1 MNNQFNWSKFLI
13 YLGLIIAFLGFIFS
27 YFNINLSW
35 FGRLPGDIR
44 IEKENS
50 RIFFPITSMIILSIV
65 INIVI
70 YLIKLFL

>member
-13 YLGLIIAFLGFIFS
+13 YIGLIIAFLGFIFS

>member
-1 MNNQFNWSKFLI
+1 MNNQFSWSKFLI

-65 INIVI
+65 INILI

>member
-35 FGRLPGDIR
+35 FGRLRGDVR

-65 INIVI
+65 INILI

>member
-13 YLGLIIAFLGFIFS
+13 YLGLIIAFLGFIFTF
-27 YFNINLSW
+27 FNINLSW

-65 INIVI
+65 INILI

>member
-13 YLGLIIAFLGFIFS
+13 YIGLIIAFLGFIFS

-65 INIVI
+65 INIII

>member
-13 YLGLIIAFLGFIFS
+13 YLGLIIAFLGFIFTF
-27 YFNINLSW
+27 FNINLSW
-35 FGRLPGDIR
+35 FGKLPGDIR

-65 INIVI
+65 INILI

>member
-1 MNNQFNWSKFLI
+1 MNNQFSWSKFLI

-65 INIVI
+65 INLVI
-70 YLIKLFL
+70 YLIRLFL